1 MEVSA
6 TVKVMHNNQCRACE
20 KKDWWRFTSSYDEAS
35 SSDILFYKD
44 QKGISACSVREEFM
58 LAKHLLSC
66 HSWTSL
72 SFYMFLCILNYKF
85 KRIQSVLLR
94 HFVSPTRWFGALIGL
109 VSRQNKPKTFSSRKL
124 FFFSF
129 KEHNQ
134 PWHYQNYTLYI
145 TIHYH
150 TVPKSKI
157 SQKSNKL
164 WGYHRL
170 SVIGSLTPAKKWP
183 SSRQHAS
190 INLTAIR

>member
-20 KKDWWRFTSSYDEAS
+20 KKDWRRFPSSYDEAS

-72 SFYMFLCILNYKF
+72 SFYMFLCIFNYKF

-94 HFVSPTRWFGALIGL
+94 HFVSPTHWFGALIGL
-109 VSRQNKPKTFSSRKL
+109 VSRQNKPKTVRPFLHKSCSSSHSKNTT
-124 FFFSF
+124 SHDTT
-129 KEHNQ
+129 K
-134 PWHYQNYTLYI
+134 
-145 TIHYH
+145 TIHY
-150 TVPKSKI
+150 TSLWTIIPFQNQRSVRNRI
-157 SQKSNKL
+157 SYEAII
-164 WGYHRL
+164 GYQ
-170 SVIGSLTPAKKWP
+170 S
-183 SSRQHAS
+183 
-190 INLTAIR
+190 